1 MESMVLFTE
10 ISGVQPKLPSVQVC
24 NTTKC
29 APQVCN
35 VVDMVCT
42 HLANQNLGRAIR
54 KILHFSSLAFKLLPV
69 CQCDHFCCITA
80 LFLSLPRLCKYSSNN
95 GAVGVLSGTKSCGG
109 ARTVVFSR
117 GEKRDSCPLYIKTGI
132 RTQRPKATE
141 TLPYLKPYH

>member
-1 MESMVLFTE
+1 MESMVRFAE

-42 HLANQNLGRAIR
+42 HLANQNLGRAIG

-80 LFLSLPRLCKYSSNN
+80 LFYLFLVFANIHQIMARLVFCLAQRVAEEHAQLSSQEGRN
-95 GAVGVLSGTKSCGG
+95 G
-109 ARTVVFSR
+109 TVA
-117 GEKRDSCPLYIKTGI
+117 LYI
-132 RTQRPKATE
+132 
-141 TLPYLKPYH
+141 